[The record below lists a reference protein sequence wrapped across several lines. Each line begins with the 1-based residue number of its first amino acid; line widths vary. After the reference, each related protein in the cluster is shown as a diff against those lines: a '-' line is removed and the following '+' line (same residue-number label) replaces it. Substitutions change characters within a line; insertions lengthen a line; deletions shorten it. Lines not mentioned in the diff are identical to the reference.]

1 MNADHGASSQS
12 QGVRAAD
19 RVLDVMEALA
29 SHVDGLSLTELARQT
44 EIPKTTVL
52 RYIMTLLERGY
63 VIRGPAVDTYR
74 IPYSLQVLRPQEIVQ
89 LVAAVRPWMFTLRER
104 FHETM
109 NLGVLESNGVS
120 YLEVASDSGAVRFNA
135 RTGARDPIHSTA
147 LGKAIA
153 VQLREPEIRRIVRL
167 EGLPPRT
174 ATTITDLAAFLREL
188 QDVRRRGYAR
198 DRGENEEGG
207 ACLAV
212 PLYGAPVPA
221 ALSLTA
227 PVGRLDAGTIDQV
240 VAGLREAA
248 EAIANTLTMPRS

>member
-1 MNADHGASSQS
+1 MNADQGASS

-19 RVLDVMEALA
+19 RLLDVMEALA

-52 RYIMTLLERGY
+52 RYIMTLIDRGY
-63 VIRGPAVDTYR
+63 VVRGPAVDTYR
-74 IPYSLQVLRPQEIVQ
+74 IPFSLQVMRPQQIVQ
-89 LVAAVRPWMFTLRER
+89 LVAAVRPWMFSLRET
-104 FHETM
+104 FQATV

-120 YLEVASDSGAVRFNA
+120 YLEVASDTGAIRFNA

-153 VQLREPEIRRIVRL
+153 VQLREPEIRRIARL

-174 ATTITDLAAFLREL
+174 ATTITELAAFLREL

-227 PVGRLDAGTIDQV
+227 PVGRLTADAIDQV

-248 EAIANTLTMPRS
+248 EAVANTLTVRRG

>member
-1 MNADHGASSQS
+1 
-12 QGVRAAD
+12 
-19 RVLDVMEALA
+19 MEALA
-29 SHVDGLSLTELARQT
+29 SHVDGLSLTDLARQT

-52 RYIMTLLERGY
+52 RYTMTLVDRGY

-74 IPYSLQVLRPQEIVQ
+74 IPFSLHVLRPQQIVQ

-104 FHETM
+104 FRETV

-120 YLEVASDSGAVRFNA
+120 YLEVAPDTGAIRFNA
-135 RTGARDPIHSTA
+135 RTGARDPVHSTA

-167 EGLPPRT
+167 EGLPART
-174 ATTITDLAAFLREL
+174 PTTITDLPVFLREL

-227 PVGRLDAGTIDQV
+227 PVGRLDAETIDEV

-248 EAIANTLTMPRS
+248 EDIANTLTMPRS